1 MKWEVKMTLL
11 LIFIF
16 LCTVVCVDPES
27 GGTVQKLL
35 SQRENLIQPGLSF
48 TNITNGKSV
57 SSLSLLELQSISSL
71 SQVSCTISIENWSK
85 WLLANPVYYLQYGK
99 WSQNHHEREIFPS
112 HREVLIAVNDGQ
124 KSFTGSSG
132 SVAWELEEMGV
143 HLILVWSLPYNLN
156 FYNSYFGIAVAQLTS
171 RFTKDMLPYWY
182 HQIMESK
189 KGRNF
194 QRGLAGGHLLYKH
207 SDFFVIGEFGTG
219 YHPTLNISVMPW
231 QTKDLSPSIWH
242 KLYIDSLRTSQNSA
256 AFSSCELLMKK
267 EILLL
272 ILPISLL
279 LFFVR

>member
-1 MKWEVKMTLL
+1 MGM
-11 LIFIF
+11 
-16 LCTVVCVDPES
+16 S
-27 GGTVQKLL
+27 G
-35 SQRENLIQPGLSF
+35 
-48 TNITNGKSV
+48 
-57 SSLSLLELQSISSL
+57 L

-99 WSQNHHEREIFPS
+99 WSQNYHEREIFPS

-182 HQIMESK
+182 RQIMESK

-207 SDFFVIGEFGTG
+207 SDFFVIGNLGTG

-231 QTKDLSPSIWH
+231 LTKDLSPSIWH
-242 KLYIDSLRTSQNSA
+242 KLYLDSLKEEQNNADTQSRLNA
-256 AFSSCELLMKK
+256 LLA
-267 EILLL
+267 
-272 ILPISLL
+272 SLL
-279 LFFVR
+279 AISSPLWTSSFSV